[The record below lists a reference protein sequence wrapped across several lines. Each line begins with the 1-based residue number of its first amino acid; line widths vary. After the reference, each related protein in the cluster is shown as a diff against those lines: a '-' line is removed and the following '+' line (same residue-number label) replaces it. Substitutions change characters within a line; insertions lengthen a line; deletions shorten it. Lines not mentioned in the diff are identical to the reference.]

1 MALPRNICTE
11 IKPCNLSPHVKRGMN
26 PKKLHEVCHIA
37 SLINDIATKTG
48 CDVVVDVGSGL
59 VSSGFLYFL
68 FFVVFCY
75 RRSAYN
81 DHITYTYKYN
91 FNALAYKL

>member
-1 MALPRNICTE
+1 
-11 IKPCNLSPHVKRGMN
+11 MN

-68 FFVVFCY
+68 YFFFFAIDV
-75 RRSAYN
+75 RP
-81 DHITYTYKYN
+81 ITTILRTRINIISLIY
-91 FNALAYKL
+91 ALAYKLWSFVAISFLIVITFWIYMIKK